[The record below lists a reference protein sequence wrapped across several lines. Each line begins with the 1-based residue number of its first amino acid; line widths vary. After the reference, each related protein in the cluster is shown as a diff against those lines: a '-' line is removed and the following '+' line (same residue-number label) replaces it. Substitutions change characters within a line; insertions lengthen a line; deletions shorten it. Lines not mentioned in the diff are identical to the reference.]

1 MVYDGSIKPL
11 KVGGKATGIS
21 GSHSGFRPHAL
32 VADQSEPSY
41 FLIHRRLAQVIT
53 ELHLARTGC
62 AVERYFA
69 RHGRYPTALADLVP
83 DFLPALLTDFA
94 GGGTPL
100 SYKLSPDGRF
110 YRIYAFGLDGD
121 DDGGVVALRSGGRW
135 DREAGDT
142 VWTNEIQSGAA
153 ASATK

>member
-1 MVYDGSIKPL
+1 MVY
-11 KVGGKATGIS
+11 
-21 GSHSGFRPHAL
+21 
-32 VADQSEPSY
+32 
-41 FLIHRRLAQVIT
+41 RRLAQVIT
-53 ELHLARTGC
+53 ELYLARMGC